1 MSITEHVT
9 PQSSIMRD
17 EAIERARVLTTS
29 IRERAAAAEKAR
41 YQLPETIY
49 DIVDAGLVRLLTPAR
64 WGGYEL
70 GFDTFVDTVI
80 EIGKADASAS
90 WCYSFLN
97 IHAWLLAHFPEEA
110 QHDVWHK
117 TPDVLMADSLIPAG
131 KVTSTDS
138 GYRIS
143 GSWPWVSGIDHSE
156 WSLLSGMMPS
166 PESGAYEPYMF
177 LIPRQDYEIEDTWFV
192 AGLKASGS
200 KTAVVQDAF
209 VPKHRVVRLAD
220 LSEGNSPGAVVNTH
234 PMYRHPLMA
243 LFPSALTSPIL
254 GATIGAYELWRENN
268 RTRATRITGIQLSTF
283 SHQQIRIAE
292 TEGEITSAQSF
303 MRRAL
308 DIIRSHE
315 PLTLE
320 QRIQNH
326 RDYAY
331 LTQLCL
337 RAIERIY
344 LTSGGSANYES
355 NPLQR
360 YWRDVHAM
368 GAHVAINFDTAGE
381 TFGRQE
387 LGLMRNPNDPAV

>member
-9 PQSSIMRD
+9 PQSSMTRED
-17 EAIERARVLTTS
+17 AVARARVLATA
-29 IRERAAAAEKAR
+29 IRESAEASEKAR
-41 YQLPETIY
+41 HQLPETTQGF
-49 DIVDAGLVRLLTPAR
+49 VDAGLVRLLTPKR
-64 WGGYEL
+64 WGGYEFGL
-70 GFDTFVDTVI
+70 DTFVDTVI

-97 IHAWLLAHFPEEA
+97 IHAWLLAHFPDEA
-110 QHDVWHK
+110 QYDVWHK
-117 TPDVLMADSLIPAG
+117 TPDVLMADSLIPAA
-131 KVTSTDS
+131 KVVRVDG

-143 GSWPWVSGIDHSE
+143 GDWPWVSGIDHSE
-156 WSLLSGMMPS
+156 WSMLSGLMPS
-166 PESGAYEPYMF
+166 LDGPSFEPYMF
-177 LIPRQDYEIEDTWFV
+177 LIPRHDYEIQDTWFV

-200 KTAVVQDAF
+200 KTAVVQNAF
-209 VPKHRVVRLAD
+209 VPGHRVVRLAD
-220 LSEGNSPGAVVNTH
+220 LSEGNAPGAAINTH

-243 LFPSALTSPIL
+243 LFPLALTSPIL
-254 GATIGAYELWRENN
+254 GATMGAYELWRENN
-268 RTRATRITGIQLSTF
+268 RTRATRITGLQLSTF

-292 TEGEITSAQSF
+292 TEGEITAAHSF
-303 MRRAL
+303 LRRTL
-308 DIIRSHE
+308 DVVHSDQ

-337 RAIERIY
+337 RAIERIF
-344 LTSGGSANYES
+344 LTSGGTANYES

-387 LGLMRNPNDPAV
+387 LGLIRNPNDPAI

>member
-1 MSITEHVT
+1 MSISEHVT
-9 PQSSIMRD
+9 PQNSMIRD
-17 EAIERARVLTTS
+17 EAVTRARVLAS
-29 IRERAAAAEKAR
+29 AIRERAGAAEKAR
-41 YQLPETIY
+41 QQPTETTQ
-49 DIVDAGLVRLLTPAR
+49 DIIDAGLVRLLTPAR

-80 EIGKADASAS
+80 EVGKADASAA

-97 IHAWLLAHFPEEA
+97 IHAWLLAHFSEEA
-110 QHDVWHK
+110 QRDVWHN

-131 KVTSTDS
+131 KVTSTED
-138 GYRIS
+138 GYLIS

-166 PESGAYEPYMF
+166 PDGPAYEPYMF

-200 KTAVVQDAF
+200 KTAVVQNAF

-220 LSEGNSPGAVVNTH
+220 LSEGNSPGGTVNSH
-234 PMYRHPLMA
+234 VMYRHPLMA
-243 LFPSALTSPIL
+243 LFPSALTTPIL

-292 TEGEITSAQSF
+292 TEAEITSAQSF
-303 MRRAL
+303 LRRAL
-308 DIIRSHE
+308 DNIRSTE
-315 PLTLE
+315 LLTLE

-331 LTQLCL
+331 MTQLCL

-344 LTSGGSANYES
+344 LTSGGTANYES

-360 YWRDVHAM
+360 FWRDVHAM

-387 LGLMRNPNDPAV
+387 LGLTRNPNDPTV

>member
-9 PQSSIMRD
+9 PQTSITRE
-17 EAIERARVLTTS
+17 EAVVRARVLAS
-29 IRERAAAAEKAR
+29 AIRERAPAAEKAR
-41 YQLPETIY
+41 TQLAETIQ

-80 EIGKADASAS
+80 EIGKADASTA

-110 QHDVWHK
+110 QHDVWYK

-131 KVTSTDS
+131 KVVSTDN

-143 GSWPWVSGIDHSE
+143 GSWPWVSGVDHSE

-166 PESGAYEPYMF
+166 PSGTSYEPYMF
-177 LIPRQDYEIEDTWFV
+177 LIPRHDYEIEDTWFV

-200 KTAVVQDAF
+200 KTAVVRDAF

-220 LSEGNSPGAVVNTH
+220 LSEGNAPGAVVNTH

-243 LFPSALTSPIL
+243 LFPSALTAPIL
-254 GATIGAYELWRENN
+254 GATIGAYEVWRENN
-268 RTRATRITGIQLSTF
+268 RTKATRITGIQLSTF

-292 TEGEITSAQSF
+292 TEAEITAAQSF

-308 DIIRSHE
+308 ESFHADELLS
-315 PLTLE
+315 LE

-344 LTSGGSANYES
+344 LTSGGTANYES

-387 LGLMRNPNDPAV
+387 LGLMRNPNDPAI

>member
-1 MSITEHVT
+1 MSITEHVP
-9 PQSSIMRD
+9 PQRNTMRED
-17 EAIERARVLTTS
+17 AVARAHVLAST
-29 IRERAAAAEKAR
+29 IRERAEAAEKAR
-41 YQLPETIY
+41 HLLPETVQSF
-49 DIVDAGLVRLLTPAR
+49 VDAGLIRLLTPAR
-64 WGGYEL
+64 WGGDEL
-70 GFDTFVDTVI
+70 GLDTFVDTVI

-97 IHAWLLAHFPEEA
+97 IHAWLLAHFPEQA

-131 KVTSTDS
+131 KAVSANG

-143 GSWPWVSGIDHSE
+143 GSWPWVSGVDHSE
-156 WSLLSGMMPS
+156 WSMLSGIMPS
-166 PESGAYEPYMF
+166 PDGASFEPYMF
-177 LIPRQDYEIEDTWFV
+177 LIPRHDYEIQDTWFV

-209 VPKHRVVRLAD
+209 VPEHRIIRLAD
-220 LSEGNSPGAVVNTH
+220 LSEGNPPGAAMNTH
-234 PMYRHPLMA
+234 PMYRQPLMA
-243 LFPSALTSPIL
+243 LFPLALTTPIL
-254 GATIGAYELWRENN
+254 GATMGAYELWRENN

-292 TEGEITSAQSF
+292 TEAEITAAQSF
-303 MRRAL
+303 LRRAL
-308 DIIRSHE
+308 DVIRTNDS
-315 PLTLE
+315 LTLE

-344 LTSGGSANYES
+344 LTSGGTANYES

-360 YWRDVHAM
+360 YWRDIHAM

-387 LGLMRNPNDPAV
+387 LGLMRNPNDPAI

>member
-1 MSITEHVT
+1 MLITGHVT
-9 PQSSIMRD
+9 PPVSMMRD
-17 EAIERARVLTTS
+17 DAVARAKALASAIGEH
-29 IRERAAAAEKAR
+29 AAAAEKAR
-41 YQLPETIY
+41 HQLDETIQG
-49 DIVDAGLVRLLTPAR
+49 IVDAGLVRLLTPAR

-70 GFDTFVDTVI
+70 GFDTFVDTVL
-80 EIGKADASAS
+80 EIGKADASAG

-110 QHDVWHK
+110 QHDVWQK

-131 KVTSTDS
+131 KVTATDS

-156 WSLLSGMMPS
+156 WSLLSGLMPS
-166 PESGAYEPYMF
+166 PERASFEPYMF
-177 LIPRQDYEIEDTWFV
+177 LIPRHDYEIEDSWFV
-192 AGLKASGS
+192 TGLRASGS

-209 VPKHRVVRLAD
+209 VPRHRVVRLAD
-220 LSEGNSPGAVVNTH
+220 LSEGNPPGAAMNTH

-243 LFPSALTSPIL
+243 LFPSALTAPIL
-254 GATIGAYELWRENN
+254 GATLGAYELWRENN
-268 RTRATRITGIQLSTF
+268 RTRTTRITGIQLSTF

-292 TEGEITSAQSF
+292 TEAEITSAASF
-303 MRRAL
+303 LRRIL
-308 DIIRSHE
+308 DVIRSDGTI
-315 PLTLE
+315 TLE

-344 LTSGGSANYES
+344 LTSGGTANYEN

-368 GAHVAINFDTAGE
+368 GVHVAINFDSAGE

>member
-1 MSITEHVT
+1 MSITEHVKS
-9 PQSSIMRD
+9 QGSITHD
-17 EAIERARVLTTS
+17 DAVARAKVLAS
-29 IRERAAAAEKAR
+29 AIRERADAAERAR
-41 YQLPETIY
+41 HQLPETIQG
-49 DIVDAGLVRLLTPAR
+49 IVDAGLVRLLTPAR

-80 EIGKADASAS
+80 EIGKADAAAS

-110 QHDVWHK
+110 QYDVWHK

-131 KVTSTDS
+131 KVTNADN

-156 WSLLSGMMPS
+156 WSLLSGLMPT
-166 PESGAYEPYMF
+166 PDGASFEPYMF
-177 LIPRQDYEIEDTWFV
+177 LIPRHDYEIQDTWFV
-192 AGLKASGS
+192 TGLRASGS
-200 KTAVVQDAF
+200 KTAVIRDAF
-209 VPKHRVVRLAD
+209 VPRHRVVRLAD
-220 LSEGNSPGAVVNTH
+220 LSEGTSPGAVVNTH
-234 PMYRHPLMA
+234 PMYQHPLMT
-243 LFPSALTSPIL
+243 LFPSALTAPIL
-254 GATIGAYELWRENN
+254 GATLGAYEVWRENN

-292 TEGEITSAQSF
+292 TEGEITAAQSF
-303 MRRAL
+303 LRRAL
-308 DIIRSHE
+308 DIIRSDG
-315 PLTLE
+315 PITLE

-344 LTSGGSANYES
+344 LTSGGTANYES

-387 LGLMRNPNDPAV
+387 LGLMRNPNDPTI

>member
-1 MSITEHVT
+1 MLITGHVT
-9 PQSSIMRD
+9 PPASMMRD
-17 EAIERARVLTTS
+17 DAVARAKALASAIGERAG
-29 IRERAAAAEKAR
+29 AAEKAR
-41 YQLPETIY
+41 HQLPETIQS
-49 DIVDAGLVRLLTPAR
+49 IVDAGLVRLLTPAH

-70 GFDTFVDTVI
+70 GFDTFVDTVL

-90 WCYSFLN
+90 WCYAFLN

-110 QHDVWHK
+110 QHDVWQK

-131 KVTSTDS
+131 RVTVTDN

-143 GSWPWVSGIDHSE
+143 GSWPWVSGVDHSE
-156 WSLLSGMMPS
+156 WSLLSAMMPS
-166 PESGAYEPYMF
+166 PEATAFEPYMF
-177 LIPRQDYEIEDTWFV
+177 LIPRDDYEIEDTWFV
-192 AGLKASGS
+192 TGLRASGS
-200 KTAVVQDAF
+200 KTAVVRDAF

-220 LSEGNSPGAVVNTH
+220 LSEGNSPGATVNTH
-234 PMYRHPLMA
+234 AMYRHPLMA
-243 LFPSALTSPIL
+243 LFPSALTAPIL
-254 GATIGAYELWRENN
+254 GATLGAYELWRENN
-268 RTRATRITGIQLSTF
+268 RTRTTRITGLQLSTF

-292 TEGEITSAQSF
+292 TEAEITSAQSF
-303 MRRAL
+303 LRRILA
-308 DIIRSHE
+308 IIRSDG

-344 LTSGGSANYES
+344 LTSGGTANYES

-360 YWRDVHAM
+360 YWRDIHAM
-368 GAHVAINFDTAGE
+368 GVHVAINFDTAGE

>member
-9 PQSSIMRD
+9 PSGSMVRND
-17 EAIERARVLTTS
+17 ALGRAKVLATA
-29 IRERAAAAEKAR
+29 IRERALAAEKAR
-41 YQLPETIY
+41 QQLPETI
-49 DIVDAGLVRLLTPAR
+49 DEIVEAGLIRLLTPAR

-80 EIGKADASAS
+80 EIGKADASAA

-110 QHDVWHK
+110 QHDVWQD

-131 KVTSTDS
+131 KVSSVDG

-143 GSWPWVSGIDHSE
+143 GNWPWVSGVDHSE
-156 WSLLSGMMPS
+156 WSMLSGIMPS
-166 PESGAYEPYMF
+166 PEGSSFESYMF
-177 LIPRQDYEIEDTWFV
+177 LIPRSDYEIQDTWFV
-192 AGLKASGS
+192 AGLRASGS
-200 KTAVVQDAF
+200 KNAVVQNAF
-209 VPKHRVVRLAD
+209 VPKHRVIRLAD
-220 LSEGNSPGAVVNTH
+220 LSEGNPPGAAVNPN

-243 LFPSALTSPIL
+243 LFPSALVSPIL
-254 GATIGAYELWRENN
+254 GATMGAYEVWRENN

-292 TEGEITSAQSF
+292 TEAEITAAQSF
-303 MRRAL
+303 LRRAL
-308 DIIRSHE
+308 DIIRSDGSI
-315 PLTLE
+315 TLE

-326 RDYAY
+326 RDYGY
-331 LTQLCL
+331 MTQLCL

-344 LTSGGSANYES
+344 LTSGGTANYES

-387 LGLMRNPNDPAV
+387 LGLMRNPNDPTV